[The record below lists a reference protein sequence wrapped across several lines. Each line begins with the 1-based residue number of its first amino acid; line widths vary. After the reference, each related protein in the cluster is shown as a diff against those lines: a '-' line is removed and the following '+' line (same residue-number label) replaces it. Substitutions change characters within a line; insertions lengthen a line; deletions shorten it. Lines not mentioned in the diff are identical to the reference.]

1 MYLFLDVGEI
11 VPAEDRR

>member
-11 VPAEDRR
+11 VSAEDRR